1 MTPLEIILSALTAI
15 LSGTS
20 LIEIFTIRALRKKAQ
35 ADAVGAMDQVL
46 INRINFLDNRLTV
59 LEKRACF
66 RENCDQRM

>member
-1 MTPLEIILSALTAI
+1 MTSLEIILSALTAI

-35 ADAVGAMDQVL
+35 ADAVSAMDQVL
-46 INRINFLDNRLTV
+46 INRINFLDNRLTA

>member
-20 LIEIFTIRALRKKAQ
+20 LIEIFTIRALRKKAH

-46 INRINFLDNRLTV
+46 INRINFLDNRLTT

>member
-1 MTPLEIILSALTAI
+1 MTSLEIILSALTAI

-46 INRINFLDNRLTV
+46 INRINFLDKRLTD

>member
-1 MTPLEIILSALTAI
+1 MTSLEIILSALTAI

-46 INRINFLDNRLTV
+46 INRINFLDNRLTA

>member
-46 INRINFLDNRLTV
+46 INRINFLDNRLTA

>member
-1 MTPLEIILSALTAI
+1 MTSLEIILSALTAI

-46 INRINFLDNRLTV
+46 INRINFLDNRLTA

-66 RENCDQRM
+66 RENWDQRM

>member
-1 MTPLEIILSALTAI
+1 MTHLEIILSALTAI

-46 INRINFLDNRLTV
+46 INRINFLDNRLTT